1 MSGAEIHTLK
11 TGPWPHHKFF
21 DPKWMPTQSPPVA
34 ERPALDED
42 NPQVIIQTPVFEPG
56 CEVSTSPDAPCDME
70 LPPRIQTP
78 PLPPGVLAAIQERER
93 RRAERLASLDA
104 HIAQEN
110 EKPPPV
116 TNYTLFRQSC
126 RTTFAIW
133 KMFWKIMWG
142 LK

>member
-1 MSGAEIHTLK
+1 MSGAELHILRTGHT
-11 TGPWPHHKFF
+11 PCRESP
-21 DPKWMPTQSPPVA
+21 PPVA

-42 NPQVIIQTPVFEPG
+42 EPTVTTQAPVFEPG
-56 CEVSTSPDAPCDME
+56 CEVSTYPDAPCDME
-70 LPPRIQTP
+70 LPPMLKSCDLRDRIETP

-104 HIAQEN
+104 HIAQEA

-116 TNYTLFRQSC
+116 TNYTLFSQSC